1 MKGARGGLASVRP
14 PMAGARWLALRQ
26 CWRGGGEG
34 CAAVAG
40 LGVCWE
46 RAGAD
51 ANGPLGLWILVFPSF
66 RLPSASRCL
75 K

>member
-1 MKGARGGLASVRP
+1 MSHERCPRRPGQRQAPDGRCQVVSIKAVPGGW
-14 PMAGARWLALRQ
+14 G
-26 CWRGGGEG
+26 
-34 CAAVAG
+34 AAVAG

>member
-26 CWRGGGEG
+26 CRGWGGG
-34 CAAVAG
+34 AVAG